1 MELLSRYIDE
11 TFDLN
16 NCNNYNLSI
25 QFALDGFSFA
35 IFDPVV
41 KKIIVASEYSFVA
54 TAPIVL
60 KNSIQSI
67 INNESFLLSS
77 FKKVKA
83 YFSNNKIT
91 LAPKALADVSM
102 KNILH
107 DFSHQTER
115 DDALFIKPIDNELI
129 VVFSLPKIVKEI
141 LDKFYPN
148 IEYYSSL
155 CPVYN
160 YSKNLSISGRVL
172 CISVSGHN
180 IMLFVKQ
187 GSKIE
192 AYNSFFIQ
200 NETDALY
207 YILNLIGNFND
218 NLKTEVLLLGK
229 VNRADSLIYMLK
241 NYFEKIRFAEYAS
254 DYNISYLLM
263 NESQHRYVELFELLL
278 CE

>member
-16 NCNNYNLSI
+16 NCNNYILSI

-41 KKIIVASEYSFVA
+41 KKIIVASEYAFVA
-54 TAPIVL
+54 TAPFVL
-60 KNSIQSI
+60 KNSIQSV
-67 INNESFLLSS
+67 INNESFLLSNYRRVKVS
-77 FKKVKA
+77 FA
-83 YFSNNKIT
+83 NNKIT
-91 LAPKALADVSM
+91 LAPKALADVTM

-115 DDALFIKPIDNELI
+115 DDAIFIKPIDNELV

-141 LDKFYPN
+141 LDKYYSN

-155 CPVYN
+155 CPIYN
-160 YSKNLSISGRVL
+160 YSKNLSVSSRIL
-172 CISVSGHN
+172 YISVLGHN
-180 IMLFVKQ
+180 ILLFVKQ
-187 GSKIE
+187 GGKIE
-192 AYNSFFIQ
+192 AFNSFFIQ

-207 YILNLIGNFND
+207 YILNLISSFND
-218 NLKTEVLLLGK
+218 DLKTELILLGK
-229 VNRADSLIYMLK
+229 VERADSLVLMLK
-241 NYFEKIRFAEYAS
+241 NYFKKISFAEYGS

-263 NESQHRYVELFELLL
+263 NESQHRFIELFELFI